1 MATNKE
7 LEQGRQVF
15 GENSAGYNAFK
26 DAYERLKGQ
35 AQAQKQS
42 VGQSYANI
50 YQQALSQQYDR
61 GLGAAA
67 ASGGFTGG
75 QRQMQTQRA
84 NANTMGVLSNIQTQ
98 GRQALSDVEA
108 QGASAYSNALLEGQQ
123 AQEYANTQR
132 QSNYQREVMIAEIR
146 NNKDLSNAEKQAQ
159 INALLGGQE
168 GLSNRI
174 KSDVSNIINTLGQP
188 VGASELTP
196 MAKLNE
202 LAKTYGYKNAA
213 EMAKSVPEVASAL
226 QTIQQQA
233 LSAWEE
239 QTQDETWWE
248 RTLRKIS

>member
-67 ASGGFTGG
+67 AGGGFTGG

-98 GRQALSDVEA
+98 GRQALSDVDA

-123 AQEYANTQR
+123 AQEYANAQR
-132 QSNYQREVMIAEIR
+132 QSNYALYDQVQTILNDNSMKPAEQRRRVE
-146 NNKDLSNAEKQAQ
+146 
-159 INALLGGQE
+159 
-168 GLSNRI
+168 
-174 KSDVSNIINTLGQP
+174 
-188 VGASELTP
+188 ELTGMP
-196 MAKLNE
+196 FEQYIQNQIAKIRADTTLTD
-202 LAKTYGYKNAA
+202 AQKNAA
-213 EMAKSVPEVASAL
+213 IV
-226 QTIQQQA
+226 
-233 LSAWEE
+233 
-239 QTQDETWWE
+239 
-248 RTLRKIS
+248 KISSRGQTDGTTAWDRFGSFLAGYTPQN